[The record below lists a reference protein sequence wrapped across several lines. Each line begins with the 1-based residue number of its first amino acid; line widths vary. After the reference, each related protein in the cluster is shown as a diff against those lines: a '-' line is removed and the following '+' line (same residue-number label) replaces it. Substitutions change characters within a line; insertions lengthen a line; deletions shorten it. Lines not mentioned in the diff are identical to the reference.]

1 MLKNPMNEIIYH
13 PVLHQDNLEDHP
25 MNLPYSILDLAVIKE
40 DHDAR
45 DAYKRSLELAQH
57 AENWNYRRFWVAEH
71 HNMAYVGSSAP
82 TLLMG
87 YLAQGTKN
95 IRIGSG
101 GIMLPNHSP
110 LMVAEQIGFLET
122 LYPGRIDLG
131 LGRAPGTDQRTASV
145 LRRGRM
151 ESVQE
156 FPQDLDDLQRFFSEE
171 NIDAPVRAFPAEGLN
186 VPIYLLGSSMSSAV
200 LAAEKGLPYVFASH
214 FAPTYFLQ
222 AADYYR
228 KNFVP
233 SKQLSTPYFIS
244 CVNIILADT
253 DEDAHFLAT
262 SFYQIALGII
272 RGRSYPLKKPVTS
285 MDRIWSREEAA
296 AIQHMMAYTFI
307 GSPTTVKPRLEK
319 FITKSGIDELM
330 VTTNIFSQE
339 DRLRSYELLAE
350 MMHELAG
357 KTIYN

>member
-1 MLKNPMNEIIYH
+1 MNENTHH
-13 PVLHQDNLEDHP
+13 PVLRADIFEFDI
-25 MNLPYSILDLAVIKE
+25 MKIPYSILDLAIIKE
-40 DHDAR
+40 GHDAR
-45 DAYKRSLELAQH
+45 DAYVRSAELAQN
-57 AENWNYRRFWVAEH
+57 AENWNYSRFWVAEH

-87 YLAQGTKN
+87 HIAAQTQR
-95 IRIGSG
+95 IRVGSG

-131 LGRAPGTDQRTASV
+131 LGRAPGTDQRTAAV

-151 ESVQE
+151 ESVHE
-156 FPQDLDDLQRFFSEE
+156 FPQDLDDLQRFFSDE
-171 NIDAPVRAFPAEGLN
+171 NVDSSVRAFPAEGLQ
-186 VPIYLLGSSMSSAV
+186 VPIFLLGSSMSSAV
-200 LAAEKGLPYVFASH
+200 LAAKKGLPYVFASH

-233 SKQLSTPYFIS
+233 SNQFSSPYFIS
-244 CVNIILADT
+244 CINVILADT
-253 DEDAHFLAT
+253 DDNAHFLAT
-262 SFYQIALGII
+262 SFYQMALGII
-272 RGRSYPLKKPVTS
+272 RGRSYPLKKPVTT
-285 MDRIWSREEAA
+285 MDSLWSQEEAA

-307 GSPTTVKPRLEK
+307 GRPSTVKIQLEK
-319 FITKSGIDELM
+319 FIENSGVDELM
-330 VTTNIFSQE
+330 VTTNMYWEE

-350 MMHELAG
+350 VMHELAE
-357 KTIYN
+357 KKKHSV

>member
-1 MLKNPMNEIIYH
+1 MPIPH
-13 PVLHQDNLEDHP
+13 
-25 MNLPYSILDLAVIKE
+25 SILDLAIIKE
-40 DHDAR
+40 DHNAL

-57 AENWNYRRFWVAEH
+57 TEKWGYHRFWVAEH

-87 YLAQGTKN
+87 YLAQGTKS

-156 FPQDLDDLQRFFSEE
+156 FPQDLEDLQRFFSDD
-171 NIDAPVRAFPAEGLN
+171 NIDAPVRAFPAEGLD

-214 FAPTYFLQ
+214 FAPTNFLQ
-222 AADYYR
+222 AAAYYR

-233 SKQLSTPYFIS
+233 SEQISSPYFIS
-244 CVNIILADT
+244 CVNIILADS
-253 DEDAHFLAT
+253 DKEAHFMAT
-262 SFYQIALGII
+262 SFYQMALGII
-272 RGRSYPLKKPVTS
+272 RGRSYPLKKPVS
-285 MDRIWSREEAA
+285 NMDNVWTREEAA

-307 GSPTTVKPRLEK
+307 GSPATVKSKLEK
-319 FITKSGIDELM
+319 FLAQSEIDELM
-330 VTTNIFSQE
+330 VTTNIYNQE
-339 DRLRSYELLAE
+339 DRLKSYELLAQV
-350 MMHELAG
+350 MHELAD
-357 KTIYN
+357 KKVYLSN